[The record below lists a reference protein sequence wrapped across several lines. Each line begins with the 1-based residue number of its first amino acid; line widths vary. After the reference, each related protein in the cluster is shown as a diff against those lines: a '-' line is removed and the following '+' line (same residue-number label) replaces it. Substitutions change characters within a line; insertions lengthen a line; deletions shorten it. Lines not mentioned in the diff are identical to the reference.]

1 MQIEDENVEDDKLQD
16 LEVEVAPMRYYRSQK
31 VLGLLYRAID
41 EQNFLLAMQQ
51 EHEDLLLAAVSSAT
65 LPEKLLKYMLRQA
78 EQYGVMFSHHK
89 DLAQDI
95 HAG

>member
-1 MQIEDENVEDDKLQD
+1 MEDEKLQD

-31 VLGLLYRAID
+31 VLGHLYRAID

-51 EHEDLLLAAVSSAT
+51 EHEDLLLAAVSSAS

-78 EQYGVMFSHHK
+78 EQYGIIFSHHE
-89 DLAQDI
+89 DLASDI